1 MNSYPPDSDLSIFR
15 TIGPR
20 RTINTVLSEI
30 VCFDPETVDVHNS
43 TMPSGLKTG
52 IKLFRGFV
60 HAMQGIKNLKQ
71 LRFNSTAAKFFV
83 RNCSYE
89 YKRFHINNSM

>member
-15 TIGPR
+15 TTGPR

-52 IKLFRGFV
+52 IKLLF
-60 HAMQGIKNLKQ
+60 KL
-71 LRFNSTAAKFFV
+71 
-83 RNCSYE
+83 CSNK